1 MFHLVYVSSA
11 ARPFSKT
18 ELVELLQVARANNER
33 LGITGMLLY
42 RDGNFMQVLEGEEP
56 MVRDLYAR
64 IERDPRHQGSI
75 ILLEESLKRR
85 QFGEWSMGFRD
96 LNDREVHALPGF
108 SQFMNKA
115 LVADNFRYDPTGCL
129 RLLSIFRDGK

>member
-11 ARPFSKT
+11 VKPFSKT
-18 ELVELLQVARANNER
+18 ELVELLKEARENNER
-33 LGITGMLLY
+33 LDVTGMLLY

-56 MVRDLYAR
+56 VVRDLYAK
-64 IERDPRHQGSI
+64 IERDPRHEGSI
-75 ILLEESLKRR
+75 ILLEETLKRR

-96 LNDREVHALPGF
+96 LNDKDVHALPGF
-108 SQFMNKA
+108 SQSMNKA

-129 RLLSIFRDGK
+129 SLLNIFRDGK

>member
-11 ARPFSKT
+11 IKPFSKT
-18 ELVELLQVARANNER
+18 ELVELLKEARENNEC
-33 LGITGMLLY
+33 LDVTGMLLY
-42 RDGNFMQVLEGEEP
+42 RDGNFMQVLEGEETV
-56 MVRDLYAR
+56 VRDLYAR
-64 IERDPRHQGSI
+64 IERDPRHEGSI

-96 LNDREVHALPGF
+96 LNDKDVHALPGF

-115 LVADNFRYDPTGCL
+115 LVADQFRYDPTGCL
-129 RLLSIFRDGK
+129 SLLNLFRDGK

>member
-11 ARPFSKT
+11 VKPFSKA
-18 ELVELLQVARANNER
+18 ELVELLKEARENNER
-33 LGITGMLLY
+33 LDVTGMLLY

-56 MVRDLYAR
+56 VVRDLYAK
-64 IERDPRHQGSI
+64 IERDPRHEGGI
-75 ILLEESLKRR
+75 ILLEETLKRR

-96 LNDREVHALPGF
+96 LNDKAVHALPGF

-115 LVADNFRYDPTGCL
+115 LVADHFRYDPTGCL
-129 RLLSIFRDGK
+129 SLLNLFRDGK